1 MQANST
7 PLPTIALS
15 IRQPWAWLIAHG
27 FKDFENRD
35 WKNANP
41 ARKQVQLATVMG
53 KPFDVLIHAAGTCTV
68 REYDNSKLTVIEIN
82 QQREKAGLPRFGLA
96 VQLAS
101 GEPGLLD
108 IGYRMLNYH
117 ETAAA
122 QSFPSDYKFT
132 GTITQIHK
140 QIGNAVPPALA
151 RQLFRAALSN

>member
-7 PLPTIALS
+7 LLPTIALS

-82 QQREKAGLPRFGLA
+82 QQREKAGLPRIDLPHYG
-96 VQLAS
+96 QLERGGIVGVMTITGWS
-101 GEPGLLD
+101 DKRTDSPWSIGPGLTL
-108 IGYRMLNYH
+108 
-117 ETAAA
+117 A
-122 QSFPSDYKFT
+122 
-132 GTITQIHK
+132 
-140 QIGNAVPPALA
+140 NARPLPFDPWGG
-151 RQLFRAALSN
+151 QLGFFNATYCAS